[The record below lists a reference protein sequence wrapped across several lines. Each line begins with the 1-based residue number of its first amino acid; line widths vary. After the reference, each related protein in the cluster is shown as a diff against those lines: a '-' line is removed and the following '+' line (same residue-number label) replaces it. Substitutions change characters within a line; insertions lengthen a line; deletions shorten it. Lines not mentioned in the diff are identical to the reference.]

1 MLTLETITIL
11 SIFFYCLGYF
21 KLLGNYLDFEILI
34 EFTSKTIWKGLIEV
48 KQLFIK
54 ITNIIS
60 IRKLRHAPCNKSNN
74 AELDKAR
81 RERTDS
87 PYRGSSPIL
96 SPIKKEKLL
105 PTFVLFLI
113 FLLCLLKDFFCT
125 YFDSVYQTCA
135 YI

>member
-1 MLTLETITIL
+1 MGFSFLCFIISAVRIVLTLETIKIL

-54 ITNIIS
+54 ITNTIS

-81 RERTDS
+81 CESTDS
-87 PYRGSSPIL
+87 PYGGSSPIFG
-96 SPIKKEKLL
+96 PIKKEKVL
-105 PTFVLFLI
+105 PTLFYY
-113 FLLCLLKDFFCT
+113 FSVFFF
-125 YFDSVYQTCA
+125 Y
-135 YI
+135 